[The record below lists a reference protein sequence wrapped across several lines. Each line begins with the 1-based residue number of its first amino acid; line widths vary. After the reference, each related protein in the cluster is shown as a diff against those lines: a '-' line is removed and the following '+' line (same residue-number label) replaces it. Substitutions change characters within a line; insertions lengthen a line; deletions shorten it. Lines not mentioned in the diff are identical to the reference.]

1 MTRSPSWATAILN
14 TCTESWEHFGLFS
27 FYLYFWRLVNVH
39 RCGWK
44 ILTGTVKRKKNWF
57 KGDTNYQRSPLS
69 RYKFSHNLP
78 PHPQGSWFPLVC
90 LHITCFWFTPS
101 PLWMWVR
108 ACVLDVCFSSGLEV
122 NACMFGCIY
131 LYECTFLSYSLGC
144 ETGRWAWPRPMVTC
158 FNNVYSASRNLSHW
172 SSWES
177 WLNMQCILPRCSAL
191 LWERWDAAIPL

>member
-1 MTRSPSWATAILN
+1 MWVENS
-14 TCTESWEHFGLFS
+14 
-27 FYLYFWRLVNVH
+27 H
-39 RCGWK
+39 RNSLK
-44 ILTGTVKRKKNWF
+44 KKNRF

-108 ACVLDVCFSSGLEV
+108 ACVLDVCFSSGLAV

-177 WLNMQCILPRCSAL
+177 WPNMQCILPRCSVL